1 MLCMCLC
8 IKIIIGSYFSIKFM
22 ERIKNYGLDIKW
34 NPHVNPVMGS
44 QSSGILIVDNY
55 LLK

>member
-1 MLCMCLC
+1 MCLC

-44 QSSGILIVDNY
+44 QTSGILIVDNY